1 MAAAALWGYPR
12 APLWCSPV
20 PAPSTDTRADP
31 ASARRAAGPARGR
44 VGRAGGPLW
53 CGPSLGAWGLF
64 RPERLPTYSRLIA
77 HFCSNNR
84 PRTSLLLRAARV
96 LATPASTAEGP
107 RSRAARAAERPAA
120 PVRLGRGG
128 EPPGLISPIGVLPCS
143 RARQAPAPGSMLDPH
158 DDTDVP
164 SGSTDGAQMES
175 TSFPVPRERMM
186 PSVGLP
192 SGGLSY

>member
-1 MAAAALWGYPR
+1 MQQPQKLCRQQTKAAAKAAGV
-12 APLWCSPV
+12 WCSPV

-64 RPERLPTYSRLIA
+64 RSERLPTYSRLIA
-77 HFCSNNR
+77 HNCSNHR
-84 PRTSLLLRAARV
+84 PRTSLLLRAARA

-128 EPPGLISPIGVLPCS
+128 EPPGLISPSGVFPCS

-175 TSFPVPRERMM
+175 TSSPVPRLHQRQWL
-186 PSVGLP
+186 G
-192 SGGLSY
+192 

>member
-1 MAAAALWGYPR
+1 MQLTAVLAR
-12 APLWCSPV
+12 
-20 PAPSTDTRADP
+20 PSVAE
-31 ASARRAAGPARGR
+31 
-44 VGRAGGPLW
+44 V
-53 CGPSLGAWGLF
+53 GPSLGAWGLF
-64 RPERLPTYSRLIA
+64 RLQRLPTYSRLIA

-128 EPPGLISPIGVLPCS
+128 EPPGLISPSGVFPSPEIDKLLLWTDMSNP
-143 RARQAPAPGSMLDPH
+143 D

-164 SGSTDGAQMES
+164 SGFNDDAEMER
-175 TSFPVPRERMM
+175 TSPRTSESRGKYYLRSKRKGRAPRRQHRTAVNAHLTAPWPM
-186 PSVGLP
+186 GL
-192 SGGLSY
+192 G

>member
-1 MAAAALWGYPR
+1 M
-12 APLWCSPV
+12 WCSPV

-31 ASARRAAGPARGR
+31 ASARRAAEAARGR

-53 CGPSLGAWGLF
+53 CGPSLGACGLVPAER
-64 RPERLPTYSRLIA
+64 RPTFSRLLA

-128 EPPGLISPIGVLPCS
+128 EPPGLISPWCLFPS
-143 RARQAPAPGSMLDPH
+143 RVRQAPALDRHVQPRRRH
-158 DDTDVP
+158 GRP
-164 SGSTDGAQMES
+164 LRPQRRRRDGEDATPS
-175 TSFPVPRERMM
+175 TSNWRRL
-186 PSVGLP
+186 SGL
-192 SGGLSY
+192 LHRLFAAR

>member
-1 MAAAALWGYPR
+1 M
-12 APLWCSPV
+12 WCSPV

-31 ASARRAAGPARGR
+31 ASARRAAEAARGR

-64 RPERLPTYSRLIA
+64 RPERLPDHSRLIA
-77 HFCSNNR
+77 HNCSNNR

-128 EPPGLISPIGVLPCS
+128 EPPGLISPWCPFPS
-143 RARQAPAPGSMLDPH
+143 RVRQAPALDRHVQPRRRH
-158 DDTDVP
+158 GRP
-164 SGSTDGAQMES
+164 LRPQRRRRDGEDATPS
-175 TSFPVPRERMM
+175 TSNGDQFAYADSYVCANRFSEDAW
-186 PSVGLP
+186 G
-192 SGGLSY
+192 SG